1 MAKMAF
7 MLKIFLL
14 VTAGQDK
21 KTEKRVITGL
31 IFGFFSCCCEPQLLL
46 THNKGE
52 GEKKRVYISD
62 TAFVHPYSLLL
73 FGRPLVVKHQD
84 RKVLVGD
91 WVEVPIAAQTGALFR
106 ELRVKMDAML
116 RKMIDDPKENS
127 DLASGIVN
135 LIQSH

>member
-1 MAKMAF
+1 M
-7 MLKIFLL
+7 
-14 VTAGQDK
+14 
-21 KTEKRVITGL
+21 
-31 IFGFFSCCCEPQLLL
+31 
-46 THNKGE
+46 
-52 GEKKRVYISD
+52 
-62 TAFVHPYSLLL
+62 
-73 FGRPLVVKHQD
+73 KHQD

-91 WVEVPIAAQTGALFR
+91 WVEVPVAAQTGVLFR

>member
-1 MAKMAF
+1 
-7 MLKIFLL
+7 
-14 VTAGQDK
+14 
-21 KTEKRVITGL
+21 
-31 IFGFFSCCCEPQLLL
+31 
-46 THNKGE
+46 
-52 GEKKRVYISD
+52 
-62 TAFVHPYSLLL
+62 
-73 FGRPLVVKHQD
+73 VKHQD

-91 WVEVPIAAQTGALFR
+91 WVEVSVAAQTGVLFR